1 MWWLRLFIG
10 LSLTHASGGVG
21 GGCCGMLFVVVEG
34 VFVFLFSTV
43 VFTYIHMGG
52 KEKFLTDI

>member
-34 VFVFLFSTV
+34 GFRFSLLNSCIYLY
-43 VFTYIHMGG
+43 TYGR
-52 KEKFLTDI
+52 KRKVSN